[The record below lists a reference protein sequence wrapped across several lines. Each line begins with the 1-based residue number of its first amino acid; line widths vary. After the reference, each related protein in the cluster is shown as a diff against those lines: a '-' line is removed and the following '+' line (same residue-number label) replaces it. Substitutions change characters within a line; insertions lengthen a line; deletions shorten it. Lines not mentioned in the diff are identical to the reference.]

1 MRARLRRRFIDLILR
16 ATLSSANFL
25 GIQPFRYNK
34 SKRRVKSSKLL
45 INYTIIIN
53 VFTILLLIL
62 SWPTRGRLNSDIL
75 QRKPVVQWYGVP
87 LSSFSNYLTTIVLDT
102 PFLLPIFSDF
112 DDAFGSGDP
121 LAELLNRLTVYI
133 GFAGILTTWWINWT
147 SRQRQQQLFNEF
159 AKIETDYL
167 YRYKHFT
174 DECATFDYCVIWKVF
189 ATFLQNLS
197 FFYSTAAADNPGS
210 LFIIF
215 ISLMALLTNVIFLV
229 STHFFLAVLFT
240 YRFIWVLNRRLASM
254 ADNEVSSRQRRLLS
268 REIDNIAYIYTRLI
282 RLCEHYTRIHQYQL
296 VLLIGSMTICNI
308 EVLFYMRL
316 LWSGKV
322 RELTAFNVFAILQIV
337 VVNILDF
344 WLTIT
349 ICELA
354 LVTSQQTLE
363 ILRGFNEK
371 PKYSI
376 DWERSLECFALI
388 CRNTKLRFD
397 LCGLCDINHSSG
409 LKVLLTMIL
418 YLIYLVQYYHENL

>member
-1 MRARLRRRFIDLILR
+1 MGQRLRKRISNGLLR
-16 ATLSSANFL
+16 TTVVSSICFGL
-25 GIQPFRYNK
+25 LPFYYNK
-34 SKRRVKSSKLL
+34 QQQRFVSSKPL
-45 INYTIIIN
+45 IIYNICINVTFLIIIA
-53 VFTILLLIL
+53 
-62 SWPTRGRLNSDIL
+62 
-75 QRKPVVQWYGVP
+75 
-87 LSSFSNYLTTIVLDT
+87 
-102 PFLLPIFSDF
+102 FLLPIFSDF

-159 AKIETDYL
+159 AKIEIDYL

-197 FFYSTAAADNPGS
+197 FFYSTAAADSPGS

-240 YRFIWVLNRRLASM
+240 YRFIWVLNRRLAST

-268 REIDNIAYIYTRLI
+268 REIDNIAYIYTRFI

-296 VLLIGSMTICNI
+296 VLLIDDHLQYRS
-308 EVLFYMRL
+308 
-316 LWSGKV
+316 
-322 RELTAFNVFAILQIV
+322 AILRASALERQT

-349 ICELA
+349 IGELA

-371 PKYSI
+371 PKYPI
-376 DWERSLECFALI
+376 DWERKRLECFALI